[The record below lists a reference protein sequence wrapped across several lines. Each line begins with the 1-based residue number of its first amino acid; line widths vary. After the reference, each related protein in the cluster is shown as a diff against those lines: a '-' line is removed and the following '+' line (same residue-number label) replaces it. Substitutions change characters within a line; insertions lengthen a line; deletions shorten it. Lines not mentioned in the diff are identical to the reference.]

1 MQLQQKRIEKMAHAG
16 GVKRKLT
23 LAVAVASLCTS
34 GMVQAVT
41 LKSDRDWRINADTTV
56 AYLLGIRAEDREDKI
71 ADNPGNAQGDYQF
84 DQGDL
89 VSNRLSALVELQA
102 IYQNRMGARVTASAW
117 KDFAYDKD
125 VEGHPDDS
133 YPLSYSSGEYSS
145 HTRKFHRQ
153 GAELLD
159 AYVFSNFDVVD
170 TPVSLKLGRFSQQW
184 GNSLFFGFA
193 GISYGQHPI
202 DFIKGFTQPGS
213 SVKELILPR
222 AQVLATIGLTP
233 ELSLSAQYFL
243 EFRPNRFPE
252 AGTYL
257 APSDILYEG
266 PDSAE
271 PVFGPGFTAGRAFEP
286 DDVNDNFGIRLD
298 WSPMWAGG
306 DRFGFYYR
314 KLDETQPWTQGE
326 IFLDPS
332 APNGISGNVH
342 LAYAEDVSMYAVSYE
357 TAIGP
362 ASLGFEVNYRV
373 DTALASAFVSGELGE
388 YREGARGDV
397 VNVLANSII
406 NLSGSALYD
415 TGIILAEVAY
425 THLADV
431 SKNEQVFLHED
442 YDSCVDATTG
452 GQGDKDDGC
461 ATDDAV
467 AVSVLFEPSWLQVFP
482 SVDISAPMS
491 VQYGLYGNPAY
502 AAGAFYAEDSI
513 IWSVGLSANVKQSH
527 NIALKYQDYRWT
539 TKGTA
544 TNQFGN
550 EQYAG
555 GNGPFALN
563 DKGWVSL
570 SYSTSF

>member
-1 MQLQQKRIEKMAHAG
+1 MQLQQELIEKTAPAG
-16 GVKRKLT
+16 RVHRKLT
-23 LAVAVASLCTS
+23 LALAIASLCSS

-41 LKSDRDWRINADTTV
+41 LKADRDWRINADTTV
-56 AYLLGIRAEDREDKI
+56 AYLLGIRAEDRDSKI

-84 DQGDL
+84 DQGDF

-125 VEGHPDDS
+125 VEGHPDDR
-133 YPLSYSSGEYSS
+133 YPLSYPSGEYSS
-145 HTRKFHRQ
+145 ETRKYHRQ

-159 AYVFSNFDVVD
+159 AYAFSNFDVGS
-170 TPVSLKLGRFSQQW
+170 TPVSLRLGRFSQQW

-222 AQVLATIGLTP
+222 AQVMATVDLTP
-233 ELSLSAQYFL
+233 ELALSAQYFL
-243 EFRPNRFPE
+243 EYRPNRFPE
-252 AGTYL
+252 GGTYL
-257 APSDILYEG
+257 SPSDILYEG
-266 PDSAE
+266 PESAA
-271 PVFGPGFTAGRAFEP
+271 PVFGPGSTAGNTYEP
-286 DDVNDNFGIRLD
+286 DHVNGNFGIRLD

-314 KLDETQPWTQGE
+314 KLDETQSWQLADINPDGT
-326 IFLDPS
+326 FDV
-332 APNGISGNVH
+332 N
-342 LAYAEDVSMYAVSYE
+342 LAYAEDVDMYAASYE
-357 TAIGP
+357 TAVGP
-362 ASLGFEVNYRV
+362 ASLGFEVNYRA
-373 DTALASAFVSGELGE
+373 DTALASSFITGEVGP

-406 NLSGSALYD
+406 NLSGTTFYD
-415 TGIILAEVAY
+415 AGIILAEVAY

-431 SKNEQVFLHED
+431 TKNDQVFLHED
-442 YDSCVDATTG
+442 YDSCVDASTG
-452 GQGDKDDGC
+452 GPGGKEDGC
-461 ATDDAV
+461 ATDNAL

-482 SVDISAPMS
+482 SVDLSTPMS

-513 IWSVGLSANVKQSH
+513 IWSFGLSANVRQSH

-544 TNQFGN
+544 TNAFGN